1 MATLNE
7 DTKKLIFASNEYLNS
22 INTLNETGLLGT
34 LEAKG
39 MTKEDIN
46 ELYALADLQASLT
59 KAEDSAS
66 SIFASMSE
74 KNIDTTQ
81 EMYASMMASA
91 DE

>member
-1 MATLNE
+1 
-7 DTKKLIFASNEYLNS
+7 
-22 INTLNETGLLGT
+22 
-34 LEAKG
+34 

-59 KAEDSAS
+59 KAADSAS